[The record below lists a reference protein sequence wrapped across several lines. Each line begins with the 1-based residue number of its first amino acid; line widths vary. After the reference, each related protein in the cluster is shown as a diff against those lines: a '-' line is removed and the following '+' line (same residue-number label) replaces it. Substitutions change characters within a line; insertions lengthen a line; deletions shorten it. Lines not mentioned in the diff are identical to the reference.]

1 MNIGLIKEI
10 KIKENRVGLTPEG
23 VAKLTANGHQVA
35 VEQSAGVGSG
45 YTDEAYQLAGAVIV
59 STSQAWDNELV
70 IKVKE
75 PVESE
80 YGYLKQQIVFTY
92 FHLAGVPWAL
102 TQALLDGKTTAVAY
116 ETLVDSN
123 GRLPLLAPMSAIAG
137 DMAVQMGCYY
147 LAASNGGKGAMLGSV
162 MGKRYG
168 KVLIIGDGVVGT
180 HAAKTAYGLGSN
192 VAVAGLFPENGERL
206 RKEISLDIEFFIS
219 DPAAITE
226 HLRDTDLL
234 IGAVLVHGARATHLV
249 TEAMVKSMQP
259 GSVLVDVS
267 IDQGG
272 CIETAKA
279 TSHDAPVY
287 EKHGVIHYCVSN
299 MPGAYPRTA
308 TLALTEATLPYVL
321 KLADKGLA
329 VLIEDPGFGKAL
341 NTYKG
346 YITCKPVAESY
357 DALAQ
362 FRAFPGDFDTERDES
377 SVRYVS
383 G

>member
-23 VAKLTANGHQVA
+23 VAQLTAKGHQVA
-35 VEQSAGVGSG
+35 VEQGAGLGSG
-45 YTDEAYQLAGAVIV
+45 YADEAYRQAGATIV
-59 STSQAWDNELV
+59 TTAEAWNNDLV

-75 PVESE
+75 PIAPE
-80 YGYLKQQIVFTY
+80 YVYLKQQIVFTY

-102 TQALLDGKTTAVAY
+102 TEALLQGGTSAVAY

-123 GRLPLLAPMSAIAG
+123 GRLPLLAPMSAVAG
-137 DMAVQMGCYY
+137 NMAVQMGCYY
-147 LAASNGGKGAMLGSV
+147 LATSNGGKGMMLGSV
-162 MGKRYG
+162 LGKRYG

-180 HAAKTAYGLGSN
+180 HAARTAFGLGSK
-192 VAVAGLFPENGERL
+192 VVVAGLFPENGERL
-206 RKEISLDIEFFIS
+206 HREISADIEFFIS
-219 DPAAITE
+219 EPSAIAE
-226 HLRDTDLL
+226 HLLDTDLL
-234 IGAVLVHGARATHLV
+234 IGAVLVHGARASHLV
-249 TEAMVKSMQP
+249 TEAMVKTMQP

-299 MPGAYPRTA
+299 MPGAYPRTS
-308 TLALTEATLPYVL
+308 TLALTDATLPYVL

-329 VLIEDPGFGKAL
+329 ALTEDSGFGRAL
-341 NTYKG
+341 NTYQG

-357 DALAQ
+357 EVLDK
-362 FRAFPGDFDTERDES
+362 FKAFPEGF
-377 SVRYVS
+377 VN
-383 G
+383 